1 MNIILH
7 QIKFDRIRRQIVLYH
22 LLVCLALYLVAG
34 CSSAFRTSDA
44 RKDGM
49 IDRHSN
55 AILTNPD
62 WPKPYYYR
70 SILYKEIGE
79 YEKALADAKKYCEL
93 APEDIICSQLIKEYG
108 FEPPLISYKKE
119 KEDLKRKLHES
130 IEKQDVSTRKKN
142 ELVAALY
149 EKERQLNTKN
159 AQLDIAKQK
168 FEEYQRQIET
178 LNRRAQDLNRQLMQV
193 QSKEEV
199 SDTQAELERILN
211 RKAQLEPEVDH
222 LTDQKQ
228 KLHEEVSNLNRLIA
242 NARLEFEKAKKELL
256 EVRQRETRLEEQ
268 LAQLKKQLQKK
279 LEPVLVISK
288 PKDGSA
294 IKYATTNL
302 HIVAVDDNGISDLK
316 VFINNVPVELK
327 NQRALKLPAKED
339 AFHSPKIDIT
349 LKIQLSYGPNEILVK
364 AIDTDGLEAAEK
376 IQVVRIKER
385 GKIWAAVIG
394 INQYQKTR
402 SLKYAVNDANA
413 FKDYLKTN
421 LQLPSHQIFSL
432 TNQEA
437 TKNNLLSML
446 GTKLRRKVAT
456 EDTVIIFF
464 AGHGAVEADP
474 INPDGDGFEKYLLP
488 FDANLDDLYST
499 AISMGEVT
507 RIFHRIQ
514 SDRLIFI
521 ADTCY
526 SGAAGGRTQLA
537 AKTRAA
543 LSDHFFD
550 RISKGRGRV
559 IISSCSPNEVSKE
572 DDRYKHGLFT
582 YYLLKGLK
590 GEADADADGLINMD
604 ELFSYLSKKVPEAS
618 GQDQHPVRKG
628 ETEGELI
635 VGRVRE

>member
-34 CSSAFRTSDA
+34 CSSAFLTSDA

-93 APEDIICSQLIKEYG
+93 APEDIVCSQLIKEYG
-108 FEPPLISYKKE
+108 FEPPLISYAKE

-130 IEKQDVSTRKKN
+130 IEKHDLSTQKKN

-168 FEEYQRQIET
+168 FDEYQRQIET

-199 SDTQAELERILN
+199 SDTQAELEHILN
-211 RKAQLEPEVDH
+211 RKAQLEPEVGH
-222 LTDQKQ
+222 LTVQKQ

-242 NARLEFEKAKKELL
+242 NARHEFEKAKKELL

-288 PKDGSA
+288 PKDGSV

-316 VFINNVPVELK
+316 VFINNVPVELN

-339 AFHSPKIDIT
+339 ALHSPKIDVT

-421 LQLPSHQIFSL
+421 LQLPSHQIFFL

-437 TKNNLLSML
+437 TKDNLLSVL
-446 GTKLRRKVAT
+446 GTKLRRKAAT

-488 FDANLDDLYST
+488 FDANLNDLYST

-550 RISKGRGRV
+550 RISRGKGRV

-635 VGRVRE
+635 VGRVLE

>member
-7 QIKFDRIRRQIVLYH
+7 KIKFDRIRRQFVLYH

-34 CSSAFRTSDA
+34 CSSAFHTSDA

-93 APEDIICSQLIKEYG
+93 APEDIVCSQLIKEYG
-108 FEPPLISYKKE
+108 FEPPLISYTKE

-130 IEKQDVSTRKKN
+130 IEKHDLSTQKKN

-168 FEEYQRQIET
+168 FDEYQRQIET

-199 SDTQAELERILN
+199 SDTQAELEHILN
-211 RKAQLEPEVDH
+211 RKAQLEPEVGH
-222 LTDQKQ
+222 LTVQKQ

-242 NARLEFEKAKKELL
+242 NARHEFEKAKKELL

-288 PKDGSA
+288 PKDGSV

-316 VFINNVPVELK
+316 VFINNVPVELN

-339 AFHSPKIDIT
+339 ALHSPKIDVT

-421 LQLPSHQIFSL
+421 LQLPSHQIFFL

-437 TKNNLLSML
+437 TKDNLLSVL
-446 GTKLRRKVAT
+446 GTKLRRKAAT

-488 FDANLDDLYST
+488 FDANLNDLYST

-550 RISKGRGRV
+550 RISKGKGRV

-635 VGRVRE
+635 VGRVLE

>member
-1 MNIILH
+1 
-7 QIKFDRIRRQIVLYH
+7 
-22 LLVCLALYLVAG
+22 
-34 CSSAFRTSDA
+34 
-44 RKDGM
+44 M

-93 APEDIICSQLIKEYG
+93 APEDIVCSQLIKEYG
-108 FEPPLISYKKE
+108 FEPPLISYAKE

-130 IEKQDVSTRKKN
+130 IEKQDLSVQKKN

-168 FEEYQRQIET
+168 FDEYQRQIET

-199 SDTQAELERILN
+199 SGTQAELERIFN

-222 LTDQKQ
+222 LTVQKQ

-242 NARLEFEKAKKELL
+242 NARHEFEKAKKELL

-268 LAQLKKQLQKK
+268 LAKLKKQLQKK

-288 PKDGSA
+288 PKDGSV

-302 HIVAVDDNGISDLK
+302 HIVAVDDNSISDLK
-316 VFINNVPVELK
+316 VFINNVPVELN
-327 NQRALKLPAKED
+327 NQRALKSQAKED
-339 AFHSPKIDIT
+339 PFHSPKIDIT

-437 TKNNLLSML
+437 TKDNLLSML

-550 RISKGRGRV
+550 RISKGKGRV